1 MIKGPLTEVEYL
13 NGEMVRLGKK
23 HDIPVPLNSLMVRVV
38 NQMVYE
44 KLMPD
49 TYTVS
54 QLRAMVAESETA

>member
-54 QLRAMVAESETA
+54 QLRAMVAESEKA